1 MMNKTK
7 SKTYYKPN
15 FIIYTHI
22 KLQAQLL
29 LSHVPF
35 ITPNVETN
43 SDIFSC
49 NLSKFVKIPK

>member
-1 MMNKTK
+1 MNKTK

-15 FIIYTHI
+15 FLVYTRI
-22 KLQAQLL
+22 KLQTQLI

-35 ITPNVETN
+35 ISPNVETKG
-43 SDIFSC
+43 DIFSC